1 MKWFDEV
8 RLCSR
13 PLAEIGLAFFVREI
27 CKNECHVNK
36 WDLRDTF
43 GPQCET
49 LMQNLVCARILEIED
64 IGNRLLLTIRA
75 PGDKKRERCRKLG
88 RKRREGNKARKKE
101 Q

>member
-43 GPQCET
+43 GVECET
-49 LMQNLVCARILEIED
+49 LMQNLVSARILEIED
-64 IGNRLLLTIRA
+64 IGNRLSLTIRA
-75 PGDKKRERCRKLG
+75 PGDKKRERCRHLG
-88 RKRREGNKARKKE
+88 RKRREEIKTRKKD